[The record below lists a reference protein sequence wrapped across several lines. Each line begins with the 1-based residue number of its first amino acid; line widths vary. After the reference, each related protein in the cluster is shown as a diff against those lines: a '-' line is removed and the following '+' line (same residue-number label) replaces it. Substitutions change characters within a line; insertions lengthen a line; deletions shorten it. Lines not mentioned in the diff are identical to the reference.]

1 MTELTINQ
9 MKQINGGKMSG
20 ALLTGIA
27 AIINAC
33 SNSLTSLITTGFSIA
48 FATQQKNRTEG
59 SYKAGNGHHFTWSD
73 KHNNLNNAN
82 YEQILFV

>member
-1 MTELTINQ
+1 

-48 FATQQKNRTEG
+48 FATQQKNRT
-59 SYKAGNGHHFTWSD
+59 D
-73 KHNNLNNAN
+73 
-82 YEQILFV
+82 